1 MNWSNKLNTH
11 ISVHPHSVSP
21 DSLSPMTPILYRFR
35 KLISRKTEALISL
48 CNYAETATKTHI
60 HTFLLSHT
68 HTHTHT
74 HTVALRTLADFF
86 PWTPAFPF
94 LIITASPHAITHTL
108 LTNPLLPTLFRPLC
122 QFLLTKALLS
132 DSWLAFPAALTS
144 ILIVWL
150 PLALCKMSDSAPCSE
165 LTLLPAPPDPDFTRF
180 IIFFLT
186 TFLLIK

>member
-1 MNWSNKLNTH
+1 M
-11 ISVHPHSVSP
+11 IPV
-21 DSLSPMTPILYRFR
+21 LYRFR

-48 CNYAETATKTHI
+48 CNYAETATKNTHI
-60 HTFLLSHT
+60 HTLLLSHT

-74 HTVALRTLADFF
+74 HTVALWTSADFF
-86 PWTPAFPF
+86 DPLPWTPTFPF

-132 DSWLAFPAALTS
+132 DSRLAFPTALTS

-165 LTLLPAPPDPDFTRF
+165 LTLLPAPHDPDFTRF
-180 IIFFLT
+180 IILFLT
-186 TFLLIK
+186 TSLLIK